1 MQLSGHSKT
10 LAKPRAPEPQ
20 RTPKQTPG
28 NLKGTESLVFGIP
41 NLHGASL
48 ERRAK
53 LLTQILEPRS
63 FLRRPETV
71 FLLVP
76 NSIPTNPGLAR
87 SSKFRSSTAREVP
100 PPPPSAASE
109 VFEGLGAEGFRVS
122 GMGLRVTSKA

>member
-1 MQLSGHSKT
+1 M
-10 LAKPRAPEPQ
+10 
-20 RTPKQTPG
+20 
-28 NLKGTESLVFGIP
+28 
-41 NLHGASL
+41 HGASL
-48 ERRAK
+48 EHRAK
-53 LLTQILEPRS
+53 LLAKILEPRS
-63 FLRRPETV
+63 FLRRPETA
-71 FLLVP
+71 FYLVPCKEP